1 MCNFDQALIM
11 FLALCLTIDLIPMKE
26 IQIIILIEYRRLL
39 LEKFE
44 KVVHEYIA
52 LDRKHDIY
60 IHYTH
65 FHLAENKAYFLAY
78 NKNQQLFVELM
89 AE

>member
-1 MCNFDQALIM
+1 M

-44 KVVHEYIA
+44 KVVHE
-52 LDRKHDIY
+52 
-60 IHYTH
+60 
-65 FHLAENKAYFLAY
+65 
-78 NKNQQLFVELM
+78 
-89 AE
+89 